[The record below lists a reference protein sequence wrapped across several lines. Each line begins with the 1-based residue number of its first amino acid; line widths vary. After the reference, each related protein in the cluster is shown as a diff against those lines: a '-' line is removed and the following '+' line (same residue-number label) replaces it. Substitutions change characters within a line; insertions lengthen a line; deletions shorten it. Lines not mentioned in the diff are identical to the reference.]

1 MKIARTRRQL
11 GLAIA
16 AGLAVVLVGSDAMAW
31 SYGSWG
37 SSGGWGSSAS
47 YGSYGSSGSS
57 GSYGSHGR
65 MGLFARMRAR
75 RAARRASHGSYG
87 SSGSSASYGSYG
99 SSGSSASYGSYGS
112 TGSSGSAGSYA
123 SYSSTP
129 VEYSAAKPVATTDVA
144 TIKVTVPE
152 DAQVVVND
160 SKTTSTG
167 TERSY
172 VSRGLQ
178 AGKSYTYNFQVT
190 YAGADGKSVTEDRVV
205 KLRAGD
211 VVPLSFGL
219 ESQEEVATAPE
230 ADEVETKLTLEVPEN
245 AKVFLLGAE
254 TKQTG
259 TVRTFTTKQLK
270 AGKQWDGYQVR
281 VELEKGGQTLVREE
295 QLQIEGGQS
304 YELAFQFDSAA
315 LTQIAQL
322 DK

>member
-1 MKIARTRRQL
+1 MNIIRTRKQL

-16 AGLAVVLVGSDAMAW
+16 AGLTVVLVGTDAMAW

-75 RAARRASHGSYG
+75 RAARRSSYGSSGSYGSSASYGSAG

-99 SSGSSASYGSYGS
+99 S
-112 TGSSGSAGSYA
+112 AGSYA
-123 SYSSTP
+123 SYSTTAP
-129 VEYSAAKPVATTDVA
+129 VEHSTSKPTVTTGVA

-152 DAQVVVND
+152 GAKVVVND
-160 SKTTSTG
+160 SPTTSKG

-211 VVPLSFGL
+211 VVPLSFGQD
-219 ESQEEVATAPE
+219 SQQEMATAKE
-230 ADEVETKLTLEVPEN
+230 VDEVETKLTLEVPN
-245 AKVFLLGAE
+245 DAKVYLLDTE

-259 TVRTFTTKQLK
+259 KLRTFTTKQLK
-270 AGKQWDGYQVR
+270 PGEKWEGYQIR
-281 VELEKGGQTLVREE
+281 VELEEGGKTLVREQE
-295 QLQIEGGQS
+295 LEIEGGQS
-304 YELAFQFDSAA
+304 YELAFNFDSAA

-322 DK
+322 DN